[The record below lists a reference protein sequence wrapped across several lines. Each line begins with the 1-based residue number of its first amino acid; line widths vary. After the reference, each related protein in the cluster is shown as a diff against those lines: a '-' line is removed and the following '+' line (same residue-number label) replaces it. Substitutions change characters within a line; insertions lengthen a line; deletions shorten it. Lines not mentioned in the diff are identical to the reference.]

1 MLPTAMSAP
10 PKPETI
16 SVEDYLEGE
25 LISEVKHEYL
35 GGQVHAMAGGTS
47 RHSALG
53 SNVTAALTS
62 ALRGKPCRAFNSDLK
77 VRIELPGQTRFY
89 YPDAMVV
96 CELRKDSETWQDR
109 PVVIVEVL
117 SESTRRIDLTEK
129 LEAYLAIPMLKAL
142 IFVEPD
148 IVHATVHRRG
158 PSGGFFREDYVG
170 TEAVVPLPEVGIDL
184 PLSDVYEGI
193 EF

>member
-1 MLPTAMSAP
+1 MSALL
-10 PKPETI
+10 KPEHI

-47 RHSALG
+47 RHAALG
-53 SNVTAALTS
+53 ANVTTALVS

-109 PVVIVEVL
+109 PIVIVEVL

-129 LEAYLAIPMLKAL
+129 LDAYLAIPTLKAL
-142 IFVEPD
+142 IFVEPG
-148 IVHATVHRRG
+148 IVFATVHRRG
-158 PSGGFFREDYVG
+158 PSGGFSREDYAG
-170 TEAVVPLPEVGIDL
+170 TEAVIPLPEIGVDL
-184 PLSDVYEGI
+184 ALAEVYEGI